1 MQLFC
6 PTCQLATAAAQRCP
20 RCGGLLLLP
29 HETGDG
35 RGGRSRVVPPLPP
48 QPPATLQVAIGVVL
62 ALGLYA
68 GLHRIVGGV
77 ATVIQL
83 PAGSEWFIGYQ
94 NHGWFTW
101 GLQGFA
107 VALGALIAA
116 AGRVSGFALGSV
128 VGGICG
134 GLFLAGEWFTC
145 GTADVSRAWPLG
157 VSLGS
162 GGLAGWVATR
172 VWGTIPALEMPVV
185 EHNRLSS
192 SFLALQKEQQS
203 QRPTAWLRIVIGAAV
218 MVGAVVMADAIRS
231 GAQKYSGG
239 MLKTH
244 SVGQAQFLT
253 WQIAVL
259 GILGGAAL
267 AGASTGSGIRHG
279 FITGVLGAAGVLAL
293 TATQGESFRPVK
305 YWLNQLQLGGVAPHD
320 PAALIATTLWL
331 VLLGVIGGWFG
342 NTLFQPIAP
351 PHMRQRL
358 RSGWD

>member
-1 MQLFC
+1 
-6 PTCQLATAAAQRCP
+6 
-20 RCGGLLLLP
+20 
-29 HETGDG
+29 
-35 RGGRSRVVPPLPP
+35 V
-48 QPPATLQVAIGVVL
+48 IGVVL

-68 GLHRIVGGV
+68 GLHRVLVGL
-77 ATVIQL
+77 TTLLEL
-83 PAGSEWFIGYQ
+83 PTDSEWFIGHQ
-94 NHGWFTW
+94 NDCWLTG

-107 VALGALIAA
+107 VGFGALIAA
-116 AGRVSGFALGSV
+116 AGRVSGLALGSV
-128 VGGICG
+128 VGAICG
-134 GLFLAGEWFTC
+134 GLFLAGEWFTR
-145 GTADVSRAWPLG
+145 GAVDVSRAWLLG

-162 GGLAGWVATR
+162 GGLAGLVATR
-172 VWGTIPALEMPVV
+172 VWGAIPSLEMPVV
-185 EHNRLSS
+185 ENNRLSS

-203 QRPTAWLRIVIGAAV
+203 PRPTAWLRIVIGAAV
-218 MVGAVVMADAIRS
+218 MVIAVVMADAIRS

-239 MLKTH
+239 LLKAH

-305 YWLNQLQLGGVAPHD
+305 YWLNQLQLGAVAPNE

-331 VLLGVIGGWFG
+331 VLFGVIGGWFG
-342 NTLFQPIAP
+342 NMLFQPIAP
-351 PHMRQRL
+351 AHMRQRL